1 VTQAG
6 VPIGYFGENW
16 RIIKDHVMAKARMFS
31 VVPKQILLLPAA
43 LLLLSGCMSGPSNV
57 VQEEEPVEVNVLE
70 QFEDMSVD
78 EIIEAGDSAALGGE
92 MERAIF
98 IYMQALSLEENGE
111 IWFKI
116 GWAYA
121 GLGEKKN
128 AWRAYNNAIQLN
140 PENARAFEEIGLLYL
155 SAKRRELAKVN
166 LERAIEIDATRWRS
180 YNALG
185 VLADTEQQYDLAIE
199 YYTAA
204 LDNNPESAMLLNNLG
219 YSHYLAGDLDE
230 AEIHFRIAVSADG
243 NYLPAMANL
252 GLIYARQRKY
262 DKAIATLSKIM
273 EKPQAYNDVGY
284 IAFHNGDLKKAS
296 WLLAEAI
303 HHSPTYYE
311 IAYQNLAKVK
321 KATKEQETEAL
332 EAPMEGGREEFKL
345 RENHQTE
352 HRRVNAEWLNIRKSS
367 DTDGE
372 IVGSLKTGTRVEVLF
387 DNGEW
392 SFISYGESATES
404 SATGWVRSRYLS
416 ASLIADSG

>member
-1 VTQAG
+1 M
-6 VPIGYFGENW
+6 
-16 RIIKDHVMAKARMFS
+16 IKDHAMANTRMFS
-31 VVPKQILLLPAA
+31 VIPKQILLLLAG
-43 LLLLSGCMSGPSNV
+43 LLLLSGCVSGPTIRD
-57 VQEEEPVEVNVLE
+57 EEPVEVDVLE
-70 QFEDMSVD
+70 QFEDMSAD
-78 EIIEAGDSAALGGE
+78 EIIAAGDSAALGGE

-98 IYMQALSLEENGE
+98 IYMQALSLEENGD

-121 GLGEKKN
+121 GLGEEEN
-128 AWRAYNNAIQLN
+128 AWRAYNNAIRLD

-155 SAKRRELAKVN
+155 SAKRRELAKLN
-166 LERAIEIDATRWRS
+166 LERAIEIDQTRWRS

-185 VLADTEQQYDLAIE
+185 VLADTEQQYDLAIK

-204 LDNNPESAMLLNNLG
+204 LDNNPESAILLNNLG
-219 YSHYLAGDLDE
+219 YSHYLAGNLDE
-230 AEIHFRIAVSADG
+230 AEMHFRIAVSADQS
-243 NYLPAMANL
+243 YLPAMANL

-262 DKAIATLSKIM
+262 DQAIATLSKIM

-284 IAFHNGDLKKAS
+284 IAFHNGDLNKAS

-303 HHSPTYYE
+303 RHSPIYYE

-321 KATKEQETEAL
+321 KATKEQEMEAS
-332 EAPMEGGREEFKL
+332 EAPMEGTRKEFTL
-345 RENHQTE
+345 RENRQAE

-372 IVGSLKTGTRVEVLF
+372 IIGSLQTGSKVEVLF

-392 SFISYGESATES
+392 CFISYGESATES
-404 SATGWVRSRYLS
+404 PATGWVRSRYLS
-416 ASLIADSG
+416 AAPIAESG